1 MVSRGV
7 ASQEDGKQKT
17 TEQRSAGDPFHE
29 FRKHKFLF
37 KVARDSV
44 QRSEAPF
51 LPKST
56 GGFRQPPPPHCLR
69 TLIRW
74 RTVETSRAMPA
85 TQSGV
90 TETARYVSVVLIRHH
105 LRRSESEDMR
115 ILCALLGFFS
125 GLVHLQ
131 RTATQAAASD
141 RCGSLISLTRIG
153 HLHEGEARGRPVFL
167 SVTILTRS
175 TAPWVSNRARNSCS
189 VVLNARLPT

>member
-1 MVSRGV
+1 MVSHGV
-7 ASQEDGKQKT
+7 ASQEDAKQKT

-44 QRSEAPF
+44 QRSEALF
-51 LPKST
+51 WPKST
-56 GGFRQPPPPHCLR
+56 GPFRQPRLPHCLR

-85 TQSGV
+85 TQSSV
-90 TETARYVSVVLIRHH
+90 TETPRYVSVVFIRLH
-105 LRRSESEDMR
+105 LRRSESEGLR

-125 GLVHLQ
+125 GLVQLQ
-131 RTATQAAASD
+131 RTATQTAASD

-153 HLHEGEARGRPVFL
+153 HLHEGEAPRASRFL
-167 SVTILTRS
+167 VGNDSRS
-175 TAPWVSNRARNSCS
+175 TAPWVSNSARNSCS